1 MAKSL
6 NQAFLFQGHQE
17 EEGRDDAEGDPEE
30 LVGGG
35 EGADI
40 VEGGGGG
47 GAFGC
52 CPCDC
57 GYDGVVE
64 DVAGDG
70 NPEGFSPVEQV
81 TEKSA

>member
-1 MAKSL
+1 M
-6 NQAFLFQGHQE
+6 FQGHQE
-17 EEGRDDAEGDPEE
+17 EEGGDDAEGDPEE

-35 EGADI
+35 EGADV

-47 GAFGC
+47 CAFGFG
-52 CPCDC
+52 PYDS

-70 NPEGFSPVEQV
+70 NPQVFGPIEQV
-81 TEKSA
+81 TEKCA